1 MTSSAPDALPRPVPG
16 PAWLQTL
23 ALVLAGA
30 IILMLPALIHG
41 RPFHFVDF
49 NQYYLIGEAILEKLL
64 GGAAAPDGPPAV
76 PADAP
81 APGQS
86 PAPGNAGGDGY
97 FSLIGA
103 GRSPLYSVFGY
114 VLASGLSMWLICL
127 VQALLGAW
135 LIVRALGLL
144 GGLRRPG
151 PVLASLAGLA
161 VLSPLGFHVNLLM
174 PDVFAGYMVIAI
186 LLLAF
191 APRLS
196 LPETVFLAALVS
208 ASAFLHK
215 SMLVLALAALAL
227 MVLARFWQWSRP
239 YFARLAPAW
248 LLGAL
253 ALSMTVQALY
263 GFAAERL
270 TGDPLRSPPY
280 LMARIYDDGPGQR
293 HLEQACRADP
303 EAYALCAFSGFEY
316 TTHNDL
322 IWGSNLSAGTP
333 SFISS
338 PPDLRQAMLDEQGR
352 FVLKSVTAYP
362 LSQLLATTGNTIR
375 QFFLVSIDEINYGA
389 VLILQQ
395 YTADDP
401 QALAHTPGFAH
412 CLAEPDSCTE
422 ENAYNRA
429 WNSLVTATALAS
441 LALLLCLL
449 GVWTLFRIT
458 PSGASMA
465 SQDRH
470 LCLAWALLLILLANA
485 FICGATSGVHARY
498 QARLV
503 WLVPLCLIVLQDP
516 VRVLADRLQARYRR
530 FA

>member
-64 GGAAAPDGPPAV
+64 GGAAAPDGPPA
-76 PADAP
+76 PSPDT
-81 APGQS
+81 PGQS

-161 VLSPLGFHVNLLM
+161 ALSPLGFHVNLLM

-196 LPETVFLAALVS
+196 LPETLFLAALVS

-227 MVLARFWQWSRP
+227 MALARFWNGAGHTS
-239 YFARLAPAW
+239 PAW
-248 LLGAL
+248 P
-253 ALSMTVQALY
+253 
-263 GFAAERL
+263 R
-270 TGDPLRSPPY
+270 
-280 LMARIYDDGPGQR
+280 PGCSG
-293 HLEQACRADP
+293 LWPCR
-303 EAYALCAFSGFEY
+303 
-316 TTHNDL
+316 
-322 IWGSNLSAGTP
+322 
-333 SFISS
+333 
-338 PPDLRQAMLDEQGR
+338 
-352 FVLKSVTAYP
+352 
-362 LSQLLATTGNTIR
+362 
-375 QFFLVSIDEINYGA
+375 
-389 VLILQQ
+389 
-395 YTADDP
+395 
-401 QALAHTPGFAH
+401 
-412 CLAEPDSCTE
+412 
-422 ENAYNRA
+422 
-429 WNSLVTATALAS
+429 
-441 LALLLCLL
+441 
-449 GVWTLFRIT
+449 
-458 PSGASMA
+458 
-465 SQDRH
+465 
-470 LCLAWALLLILLANA
+470 
-485 FICGATSGVHARY
+485 
-498 QARLV
+498 
-503 WLVPLCLIVLQDP
+503 
-516 VRVLADRLQARYRR
+516 
-530 FA
+530 